1 VPLTPPFSLFLASW
15 PLGLLPTARRPAR
28 THVGRFVSFVFFAQG
43 LGACVAYIRSVGVDM
58 VDDLVYLKQSDV
70 ALMDLKQ
77 EYKDKLMDVLGR
89 ES

>member
-1 VPLTPPFSLFLASW
+1 MPHYPTPTFQPAS
-15 PLGLLPTARRPAR
+15 
-28 THVGRFVSFVFFAQG
+28 Q
-43 LGACVAYIRSVGVDM
+43 CVAYIRSVGVDM

-77 EYKDKLMDVLGR
+77 EYKDKLMEVLGR

>member
-1 VPLTPPFSLFLASW
+1 
-15 PLGLLPTARRPAR
+15 
-28 THVGRFVSFVFFAQG
+28 
-43 LGACVAYIRSVGVDM
+43 M

-77 EYKDKLMDVLGR
+77 EYKDKLMEVLGR